1 MSNLFEDVLKNAK
14 GVEESLI
21 GPDYPYYKYIKM
33 PDQLGMSSEGNL
45 SALGRD
51 VAGLVSYTQLL
62 VAGNGAASVTG
73 RPLGNKFFLKTGA
86 KCNDISKKQKVDRY
100 VYIDNVPAGNIPFI
114 SSGMGVNFKDF
125 KGLIPGTISNLNYFN
140 PFTIMQAFLTG
151 GNPDCQELTMETID
165 VNNNRS
171 TESHYVTLIDIQN
184 MDPCIFPNRT
194 NPITKAGCRE
204 TFTNGNGIQNHN
216 NLTKDVFVQS
226 YFASLSV
233 LGIYIL
239 YCTMSKIKS

>member
-1 MSNLFEDVLKNAK
+1 
-14 GVEESLI
+14 
-21 GPDYPYYKYIKM
+21 
-33 PDQLGMSSEGNL
+33 
-45 SALGRD
+45 
-51 VAGLVSYTQLL
+51 
-62 VAGNGAASVTG
+62 
-73 RPLGNKFFLKTGA
+73 LKTGA
-86 KCNDISKKQKVDRY
+86 KCKDISQKKNVDRY

-165 VNNNRS
+165 VNNNKS

-204 TFTNGNGIQNHN
+204 TFTIQNHN
-216 NLTKDVFVQS
+216 NLF
-226 YFASLSV
+226 F
-233 LGIYIL
+233 
-239 YCTMSKIKS
+239 